1 MSPACTV
8 WVSMSEIAHA
18 TAGSPPAAHPRD
30 RRWRNTLLGLG
41 FCSPLLCLFVFLV
54 LYPIL
59 YMIYMGL
66 DRQIY
71 EDIFEDPIFIQTL
84 WNTVIFVGVAV
95 NVKMALALVLSAVF
109 NTESRFTRIL
119 SGLFLLPWAI
129 PSLPGI
135 LAFRWML
142 NGQWGIVNKILNDL
156 GFAGY
161 PWLVRRPTALAAAIV
176 YHIWKYLP
184 FWTLIFVAGRR
195 SIPRELYEAGE
206 IDGTSPLQR
215 FGYITFPMLRNLF
228 MICSLLS
235 MVFTLGDFVIIK
247 IMTGG
252 APGDSSHVLSTLAYR
267 YTFLMGKIDWGVGTF
282 VVALPVTLLFIF
294 ILIRW
299 VK

>member
-1 MSPACTV
+1 MN
-8 WVSMSEIAHA
+8 E
-18 TAGSPPAAHPRD
+18 TAVALAAPRREAWL
-30 RRWRNTLLGLG
+30 RRTLLGLA
-41 FCSPLLCLFVFLV
+41 FCGPLVLVFLSLV
-54 LYPIL
+54 LYPML

-66 DRQIY
+66 DWDIY
-71 EDIFEDPIFIQTL
+71 DAIFDDPIFIQTL
-84 WNTVIFVGVAV
+84 WNTVIFVGLAV
-95 NVKMALALVLSAVF
+95 NIKMFLALTLSAIFSV
-109 NTESRFTRIL
+109 EHRFAKIL

-184 FWTLIFVAGRR
+184 FWTLIFVSGRR
-195 SIPRELYEAGE
+195 SIPKELYEAGE
-206 IDGTSPLQR
+206 IDGTSRLQR

-252 APGDSSHVLSTLAYR
+252 APGDSSHVLATLAYR

-282 VVALPVTLLFIF
+282 VTALPITLLFIF
-294 ILIRW
+294 ILMRW

>member
-1 MSPACTV
+1 MTEITTAAPA
-8 WVSMSEIAHA
+8 AA
-18 TAGSPPAAHPRD
+18 TA
-30 RRWRNTLLGLG
+30 RRERWARSTLLGLA
-41 FCSPLLCLFVFLV
+41 FCGPLILLFALLV
-54 LYPIL
+54 LYPMF

-66 DRQIY
+66 DWDIY
-71 EDIFEDPIFIQTL
+71 EDIFSDPIFIQTL
-84 WNTVIFVGVAV
+84 WNTAIFVGFAV
-95 NVKMALALVLSAVF
+95 NVKMALALVLSALF
-109 NTESRFTRIL
+109 NTESRFARIL

-142 NGQWGIVNKILNDL
+142 NGQWGIVNKLLNDL

-195 SIPRELYEAGE
+195 SIPKELYEAGA

-252 APGDSSHVLSTLAYR
+252 APGDSSHVLATLAYR

-282 VVALPVTLLFIF
+282 VTALPITLLFIF
-294 ILIRW
+294 ILMRW

>member
-1 MSPACTV
+1 MSQTV
-8 WVSMSEIAHA
+8 VVSA
-18 TAGSPPAAHPRD
+18 TPNPPA
-30 RRWRNTLLGLG
+30 RRERWLGKTALGLA
-41 FCSPLLCLFVFLV
+41 FCSPLLLLFLCLV

-66 DRQIY
+66 DRDIY
-71 EDIFEDPIFIQTL
+71 EDIFSDPIFIQTL
-84 WNTVIFVGVAV
+84 WNTVIFVGVSV
-95 NVKMALALVLSAVF
+95 NVKMFLSLVLSALF
-109 NTESRFTRIL
+109 NTENRFARIL

-142 NGQWGIVNKILNDL
+142 NGQWGIVNKVLNDL

-161 PWLVRRPTALAAAIV
+161 PWLVRRPTAIAAAIV

-195 SIPRELYEAGE
+195 SIPKELYEAGE
-206 IDGTSPLQR
+206 IDGTTPLQR
-215 FGYITFPMLRNLF
+215 FRYITLPMLRNLF

-252 APGDSSHVLSTLAYR
+252 APGDSTHVLSTLAYR

-282 VVALPVTLLFIF
+282 ITALPVTLLFIF

>member
-1 MSPACTV
+1 MNESAATV
-8 WVSMSEIAHA
+8 VAPLVA
-18 TAGSPPAAHPRD
+18 PR
-30 RRWRNTLLGLG
+30 RERWLGKTVLGLA
-41 FCSPLLCLFVFLV
+41 FCGPLICLFLFLV
-54 LYPIL
+54 LFPIAF
-59 YMIYMGL
+59 MIYMGL
-66 DRQIY
+66 DRDIY
-71 EDIFEDPIFIQTL
+71 SDIFSDPVFIQTL

-95 NVKMALALVLSAVF
+95 NLKMFVALVLSALFSVDH
-109 NTESRFTRIL
+109 RFSRIL

-156 GFAGY
+156 GFEGY

-195 SIPRELYEAGE
+195 SIPKELYEAGE
-206 IDGTSPLQR
+206 IDGTAPLQKFR
-215 FGYITFPMLRNLF
+215 YITFPMLRNLY

-235 MVFTLGDFVIIK
+235 MVFSLGDFVIIK

-252 APGDSSHVLSTLAYR
+252 APGDSTHVLATLAYR
-267 YTFLMGKIDWGVGTF
+267 YTFQMGKIDWGVGTF
-282 VVALPVTLLFIF
+282 ITALPVTLLFIF

>member
-1 MSPACTV
+1 
-8 WVSMSEIAHA
+8 
-18 TAGSPPAAHPRD
+18 
-30 RRWRNTLLGLG
+30 
-41 FCSPLLCLFVFLV
+41 VFLV

-71 EDIFEDPIFIQTL
+71 EDIFDDPIFIQTL

>member
-1 MSPACTV
+1 
-8 WVSMSEIAHA
+8 MSEIAHA
-18 TAGSPPAAHPRD
+18 AAGAPPAAHPRD
-30 RRWRNTLLGLG
+30 RRWRNALLGLG
-41 FCSPLLCLFVFLV
+41 FCSPLLCLFVF
-54 LYPIL
+54 PIL

-71 EDIFEDPIFIQTL
+71 EDIFDDPIFIQTL

-109 NTESRFTRIL
+109 NTESRFARIL

-156 GFAGY
+156 GLAGY
-161 PWLVRRPTALAAAIV
+161 PWLVRRHTAIAAAIT

-267 YTFLMGKIDWGVGTF
+267 YTFLMGKLDWGVGTF

>member
-1 MSPACTV
+1 MNQ
-8 WVSMSEIAHA
+8 IAA
-18 TAGSPPAAHPRD
+18 VAEPLAAPRRERWA
-30 RRWRNTLLGLG
+30 RRTLLGLA
-41 FCSPLLCLFVFLV
+41 FCGPLVLLFALLV
-54 LYPIL
+54 LYPML

-66 DRQIY
+66 DRLIY
-71 EDIFEDPIFIQTL
+71 EDIFSDPIFIQTL
-84 WNTVIFVGVAV
+84 WNTAIFVGFAV
-95 NVKMALALVLSAVF
+95 NIKMALALVLSALF
-109 NTESRFTRIL
+109 NTESRFARIL

-161 PWLVRRPTALAAAIV
+161 PWLVRRPTALAAAVV

-195 SIPRELYEAGE
+195 SIPKELYEAGE
-206 IDGTSPLQR
+206 MDGTSPLQR
-215 FGYITFPMLRNLF
+215 FGYITFPMLRSLF

-252 APGDSSHVLSTLAYR
+252 APGDSTHVLATLAYR
-267 YTFLMGKIDWGVGTF
+267 YTFLMGKIDWVVGTF
-282 VVALPVTLLFIF
+282 VTALPITLLFIF
-294 ILIRW
+294 ILMRW

>member
-1 MSPACTV
+1 MSDTVVVPADQ
-8 WVSMSEIAHA
+8 
-18 TAGSPPAAHPRD
+18 GPPARAE
-30 RRWRNTLLGLG
+30 RWLGKTALGLA
-41 FCSPLLCLFVFLV
+41 FCSPLLLLFLCLV

-66 DRQIY
+66 DWDIY
-71 EDIFEDPIFIQTL
+71 EDIFSDPIFIQTL
-84 WNTVIFVGVAV
+84 WNTVIFVGAAV
-95 NVKMALALVLSAVF
+95 NIKMALALILSALF
-109 NTESRFTRIL
+109 NTENRFARIL

-161 PWLVRRPTALAAAIV
+161 PWLVRRPTAIAAAVV

-195 SIPRELYEAGE
+195 SIPREMYEAGE
-206 IDGTSPLQR
+206 IDGTTPLQR
-215 FGYITFPMLRNLF
+215 FRFITVPMLRNLF

-252 APGDSSHVLSTLAYR
+252 APGDSTHVLSTLAYR

-282 VVALPVTLLFIF
+282 ITALPVTLLFIF

>member
-1 MSPACTV
+1 MSQTV
-8 WVSMSEIAHA
+8 VVFANPN
-18 TAGSPPAAHPRD
+18 PPA
-30 RRWRNTLLGLG
+30 RRERWLGKTALGLA
-41 FCSPLLCLFVFLV
+41 FCSPLLLLFVCLV

-66 DRQIY
+66 DWDIY
-71 EDIFEDPIFIQTL
+71 EDIFSDPIFIQTL
-84 WNTVIFVGVAV
+84 WNTVIFVGAAV
-95 NVKMALALVLSAVF
+95 NIKMALALVLSALF
-109 NTESRFTRIL
+109 NTENRFARIL

-161 PWLVRRPTALAAAIV
+161 PWLVRRPTALAAAVV

-195 SIPRELYEAGE
+195 SIPKEMYEAGE
-206 IDGTSPLQR
+206 IDGTTPLQR
-215 FGYITFPMLRNLF
+215 FRFITIPMLRNLF

-235 MVFTLGDFVIIK
+235 MVFSLGDFVIIK

-252 APGDSSHVLSTLAYR
+252 APGDSTHVLSTLAYR

-282 VVALPVTLLFIF
+282 ITALPVTLLFIF

>member
-1 MSPACTV
+1 MNDT
-8 WVSMSEIAHA
+8 IAA
-18 TAGSPPAAHPRD
+18 TAVPPAAPHRE
-30 RRWRNTLLGLG
+30 RWTRKTLLGLG
-41 FCSPLLCLFVFLV
+41 FCGPLICLFLFLV
-54 LYPIL
+54 LFPIVF
-59 YMIYMGL
+59 MIYMGL
-66 DRQIY
+66 DRDIY
-71 EDIFEDPIFIQTL
+71 SEIFSDPIFIQTL

-95 NVKMALALVLSAVF
+95 NLKIFLALTLSGLFSV
-109 NTESRFTRIL
+109 ESRFSRIL

-142 NGQWGIVNKILNDL
+142 NGQWGIVNKLLNDL
-156 GFAGY
+156 GFEGY

-195 SIPRELYEAGE
+195 SIPKELYEAGE
-206 IDGTSPLQR
+206 IDGTAPLQKFR
-215 FGYITFPMLRNLF
+215 FITFPMLRNLY

-252 APGDSSHVLSTLAYR
+252 APGDSTHVLATLAYR
-267 YTFLMGKIDWGVGTF
+267 YTFQMGTIDWGVGTF
-282 VVALPVTLLFIF
+282 ITALPVTLLLIF

>member
-1 MSPACTV
+1 MSQ
-8 WVSMSEIAHA
+8 
-18 TAGSPPAAHPRD
+18 TAGVSASPNPPA
-30 RRWRNTLLGLG
+30 RRERWLGKTALGLA
-41 FCSPLLCLFVFLV
+41 FCSPLLLLFLCLV

-66 DRQIY
+66 DRDIY
-71 EDIFEDPIFIQTL
+71 EDIFSDPIFIQTL
-84 WNTVIFVGVAV
+84 WNTVIFVGVSV
-95 NVKMALALVLSAVF
+95 NVKMFLSLVLSALF
-109 NTESRFTRIL
+109 NTENRFARIL

-161 PWLVRRPTALAAAIV
+161 PWLVRRPTAIAAAIV

-195 SIPRELYEAGE
+195 SIPKELYEAGE
-206 IDGTSPLQR
+206 IDGTTPLQR
-215 FGYITFPMLRNLF
+215 FRYITLPMLRNLF

-252 APGDSSHVLSTLAYR
+252 APGDSTHVLSTLAYR

-282 VVALPVTLLFIF
+282 ITALPVTLLFIF

>member
-1 MSPACTV
+1 MSHTAVAPADQ
-8 WVSMSEIAHA
+8 A
-18 TAGSPPAAHPRD
+18 PPARAE
-30 RRWRNTLLGLG
+30 RWLGKTALGLA
-41 FCSPLLCLFVFLV
+41 FCSPLLALFVFLV

-66 DRQIY
+66 DKDIY
-71 EDIFEDPIFIQTL
+71 EDIFSDPIFIQTL
-84 WNTVIFVGVAV
+84 WNTVIFVGASV
-95 NVKMALALVLSAVF
+95 NIKMALALVLSALF
-109 NTESRFTRIL
+109 NTENRFARIL

-161 PWLVRRPTALAAAIV
+161 PWLVRRPTAIAAAVV

-195 SIPRELYEAGE
+195 SIPREMYEASE
-206 IDGTSPLQR
+206 IDGATPLQR
-215 FGYITFPMLRNLF
+215 FRYITVPMLRNLF

-252 APGDSSHVLSTLAYR
+252 APGDSTHVLSTLAYR

-282 VVALPVTLLFIF
+282 ITALPVTLLFIF

>member
-1 MSPACTV
+1 
-8 WVSMSEIAHA
+8 MSESAAAVATPVA
-18 TAGSPPAAHPRD
+18 TA
-30 RRWRNTLLGLG
+30 RRERWLGRMLLGFA
-41 FCSPLLCLFVFLV
+41 FCGPLAAVFLALV
-54 LYPIL
+54 LYPIF

-66 DRQIY
+66 DWDIY
-71 EDIFEDPIFIQTL
+71 DAIFDDPIFIQTL
-84 WNTVIFVGVAV
+84 WNTVVFVGVAV
-95 NVKMALALVLSAVF
+95 NVKMFLALILSALFSVQ
-109 NTESRFTRIL
+109 NRFSRIL

-161 PWLVRRPTALAAAIV
+161 PWLVRRPTAIAAAIV

-195 SIPRELYEAGE
+195 SIPMELYEAGE
-206 IDGTSPLQR
+206 IDGTAPLQKFR
-215 FGYITFPMLRNLF
+215 YITFPMLRNLYL
-228 MICSLLS
+228 ICSLLS

-252 APGDSSHVLSTLAYR
+252 APGDSSHVLATLAYR
-267 YTFLMGKIDWGVGTF
+267 YAFQMGNIDWAVGTF
-282 VVALPVTLLFIF
+282 MTALPITLLFIF
-294 ILIRW
+294 ILMRW

>member
-1 MSPACTV
+1 
-8 WVSMSEIAHA
+8 
-18 TAGSPPAAHPRD
+18 
-30 RRWRNTLLGLG
+30 
-41 FCSPLLCLFVFLV
+41 
-54 LYPIL
+54 
-59 YMIYMGL
+59 MIYMGM
-66 DRQIY
+66 DREIY
-71 EDIFEDPIFIQTL
+71 EDIFADPIFIQTL

-95 NVKMALALVLSAVF
+95 NVKMLVALVLSALF
-109 NTESRFTRIL
+109 NTDNRFARIL

-161 PWLVRRPTALAAAIV
+161 PWLVRRPTAIAAAIV

-206 IDGTSPLQR
+206 IDGTTPLQR
-215 FGYITFPMLRNLF
+215 FRYITFPMLRNLF

-252 APGDSSHVLSTLAYR
+252 APGDSTHVLSTLAYR
-267 YTFLMGKIDWGVGTF
+267 YTFLMGKLDWGVGTF

-299 VK
+299 VR

>member
-1 MSPACTV
+1 MSQTV
-8 WVSMSEIAHA
+8 VVSA
-18 TAGSPPAAHPRD
+18 TPNPPA
-30 RRWRNTLLGLG
+30 RRERWLGKTALGLA
-41 FCSPLLCLFVFLV
+41 FCSPLLLLFLCLV

-59 YMIYMGL
+59 YMLYMGL
-66 DRQIY
+66 DRDIY
-71 EDIFEDPIFIQTL
+71 EDIFSDPIFIQTL
-84 WNTVIFVGVAV
+84 WNTVIFVGVSV
-95 NVKMALALVLSAVF
+95 NVKMFLSLVLSALF
-109 NTESRFTRIL
+109 NTENRFARIL

-142 NGQWGIVNKILNDL
+142 NGQWGIVNKVLNDL

-161 PWLVRRPTALAAAIV
+161 PWLVRRPTAIAAAIV

-195 SIPRELYEAGE
+195 SIPKELYEAGE
-206 IDGTSPLQR
+206 IDGTTPLQR
-215 FGYITFPMLRNLF
+215 FRYITLPMLRNLF

-252 APGDSSHVLSTLAYR
+252 APGDSTHVLSTLAYR

-282 VVALPVTLLFIF
+282 ITALPVTLLFIF

>member
-1 MSPACTV
+1 MNETAVAAAPV
-8 WVSMSEIAHA
+8 A
-18 TAGSPPAAHPRD
+18 TARPEPWLGRA
-30 RRWRNTLLGLG
+30 LLGLT
-41 FCSPLLCLFVFLV
+41 FCGPLVAVFLALV
-54 LYPIL
+54 LYPIF

-66 DRQIY
+66 DWDIY
-71 EDIFEDPIFIQTL
+71 DAIFDDPIFIQTL

-95 NVKMALALVLSAVF
+95 NVKMFLALTLSALFSV
-109 NTESRFTRIL
+109 ESRISRIL
-119 SGLFLLPWAI
+119 SGLLLLPWAI

-156 GFAGY
+156 GLEGY
-161 PWLVRRPTALAAAIV
+161 PWLVRRPTAIAAAVV

-195 SIPRELYEAGE
+195 SIPKELYEAGE
-206 IDGTSPLQR
+206 IDGTAPLQKFR
-215 FGYITFPMLRNLF
+215 YITFPMLRNLY

-252 APGDSSHVLSTLAYR
+252 APGDSSHVLATLAYR
-267 YTFLMGKIDWGVGTF
+267 YAFQMGNIDWAVGTF
-282 VVALPVTLLFIF
+282 MTALPITLLFIF
-294 ILIRW
+294 ILMRW

>member
-1 MSPACTV
+1 MNETV
-8 WVSMSEIAHA
+8 
-18 TAGSPPAAHPRD
+18 AAVVAPVAAPR
-30 RRWRNTLLGLG
+30 RERWLGKTVLGLT
-41 FCSPLLCLFVFLV
+41 FCGPLICLFLFLV
-54 LYPIL
+54 LFPIVF
-59 YMIYMGL
+59 MIYMGL
-66 DRQIY
+66 DRDIY
-71 EDIFEDPIFIQTL
+71 SDIFSDPIFIQTL
-84 WNTVIFVGVAV
+84 WNTVVFVGVAV
-95 NVKMALALVLSAVF
+95 NLKMLVALVLSALFSVDH
-109 NTESRFTRIL
+109 RFSRIL

-161 PWLVRRPTALAAAIV
+161 PWLVRRNTAIGAAIV

-195 SIPRELYEAGE
+195 SIPKELYEAGE
-206 IDGTSPLQR
+206 IDGTAPLQR
-215 FGYITFPMLRNLF
+215 FRFITFPMLRNLF

-252 APGDSSHVLSTLAYR
+252 APGDSTHVLATLAYR
-267 YTFLMGKIDWGVGTF
+267 YTFQMGKIDWGVGTF
-282 VVALPVTLLFIF
+282 ITALPITLLFIF

>member
-1 MSPACTV
+1 MSHTV
-8 WVSMSEIAHA
+8 VAAAGA
-18 TAGSPPAAHPRD
+18 TPPVRGE
-30 RRWRNTLLGLG
+30 RWLRKTALGLA
-41 FCSPLLCLFVFLV
+41 FCSPLLLLFLCLV

-66 DRQIY
+66 DWDIY
-71 EDIFEDPIFIQTL
+71 EDIFSDPIFIQTL

-95 NVKMALALVLSAVF
+95 NVKMALAVVLSALF
-109 NTESRFTRIL
+109 NTESRFARIL

-161 PWLVRRPTALAAAIV
+161 PWLVRRPTAIAAAIV

-195 SIPRELYEAGE
+195 SIPKELYEAGE
-206 IDGTSPLQR
+206 IDGTAPLQR
-215 FGYITFPMLRNLF
+215 FRYITFPMLRNLF

-252 APGDSSHVLSTLAYR
+252 APGDSTHVLSTLAYR

-282 VVALPVTLLFIF
+282 ITALPVTLLFIF

>member
-1 MSPACTV
+1 MSQTAV
-8 WVSMSEIAHA
+8 VSA
-18 TAGSPPAAHPRD
+18 TPNPPA
-30 RRWRNTLLGLG
+30 RRERWLGKTALGLA
-41 FCSPLLCLFVFLV
+41 FCSPLLLLFLCLV

-66 DRQIY
+66 DRDIY
-71 EDIFEDPIFIQTL
+71 EDIFSDPIFIQTL
-84 WNTVIFVGVAV
+84 WNTVIFVGVSV
-95 NVKMALALVLSAVF
+95 NVKMFLSLVLSALF
-109 NTESRFTRIL
+109 NTENRFARIL

-142 NGQWGIVNKILNDL
+142 NGQWGIVNKVLNDL

-161 PWLVRRPTALAAAIV
+161 PWLVRRPTAIAAAIV

-195 SIPRELYEAGE
+195 SIPKELYEAGE
-206 IDGTSPLQR
+206 IDGTTPLQR
-215 FGYITFPMLRNLF
+215 FRYITLPMLRNLF

-252 APGDSSHVLSTLAYR
+252 APGDSTHVLSTLAYR

-282 VVALPVTLLFIF
+282 ITALPVTLLFIF

>member
-1 MSPACTV
+1 MSHTVVAPADQ
-8 WVSMSEIAHA
+8 A
-18 TAGSPPAAHPRD
+18 PPARAD
-30 RRWRNTLLGLG
+30 RWLGKTALGLA
-41 FCSPLLCLFVFLV
+41 FCSPLLLLFLCLV

-66 DRQIY
+66 DWDIY
-71 EDIFEDPIFIQTL
+71 EDIFSDPIFIQTL
-84 WNTVIFVGVAV
+84 WNTVIFVGAAV
-95 NVKMALALVLSAVF
+95 NIKMALALILSALF
-109 NTESRFTRIL
+109 NTENRFARIL

-161 PWLVRRPTALAAAIV
+161 PWLVRRPTALAAAVV

-195 SIPRELYEAGE
+195 SIPKEMYEAGE
-206 IDGTSPLQR
+206 IDGTTPLQR
-215 FGYITFPMLRNLF
+215 FRYITVPMLRNLF

-235 MVFTLGDFVIIK
+235 MVFSLGDFVIIK

-252 APGDSSHVLSTLAYR
+252 APGDSTHVLSTLAYR

-282 VVALPVTLLFIF
+282 ITALPVTFLFIF

>member
-1 MSPACTV
+1 MNETV
-8 WVSMSEIAHA
+8 A
-18 TAGSPPAAHPRD
+18 TATAPLAIPHRD
-30 RRWRNTLLGLG
+30 RWAGKTALGLA
-41 FCSPLLCLFVFLV
+41 FCGPLILLFLLLV

-66 DRQIY
+66 DREIY
-71 EDIFEDPIFIQTL
+71 PAIFDDPIFIQTL
-84 WNTVIFVGVAV
+84 WNTLFFVGIAV
-95 NVKMALALVLSAVF
+95 NVKMFLALVLSGLF
-109 NTESRFTRIL
+109 NVENRFARIL

-161 PWLVRRPTALAAAIV
+161 PWLVRRPTAIAAAII

-195 SIPRELYEAGE
+195 SIPKELYEAGE
-206 IDGTSPLQR
+206 IDGTAPLQKFR
-215 FGYITFPMLRNLF
+215 FITFPMLRNLF
-228 MICSLLS
+228 LICSLLS

-252 APGDSSHVLSTLAYR
+252 APGDSTHVLATLAYR
-267 YTFLMGKIDWGVGTF
+267 YTFQMGKIDWGVGTF
-282 VVALPVTLLFIF
+282 ITALPITLLFIF

-299 VK
+299 VR